1 LSERKSVRN
10 GYVESFNGRR
20 YDELVNEN
28 PFFGLDHARS
38 AIAEWERLQYR
49 RAAFLARLADSG
61 DICPLT
67 QPPPTLC

>member
-1 LSERKSVRN
+1 VRN

-20 YDELVNEN
+20 YDELVNGN

-38 AIAEWERLQYR
+38 AIAEWGRLQYR

-61 DICPLT
+61 DNTPRSLT